1 MGHEF
6 PGRIRDL
13 ECRVKRFTAEHIYQA
28 KAVQCR
34 LVHETN
40 KRCTWQPVLREFRAR
55 AKAESLWIF
64 PPPKAVEDHGFYLRK
79 YALIAEAMST
89 TPIGTETINYYTGT
103 IWRLQQLLQ
112 HATATVHHY
121 HLPRLLGGEVRGV
134 ITITKPHEPGSGPTE
149 LKIGTL
155 CGGDEYL
162 LDDRKSW
169 ATGSRQEECEITL
182 ALACTDRQTPRHG
195 RHSIILVPRD
205 AKGLTIERFDTIL
218 ATTTHGMAT
227 RGCASTR
234 RASPLL
240 ICSASR
246 AKDSC

>member
-103 IWRLQQLLQ
+103 IWRLQQLLRRP
-112 HATATVHHY
+112 TATVHHY
-121 HLPRLLGGEVRGV
+121 HLPRLLGGEVRVSSLLPSPTSPVPVRPSSKSGRFAEV
-134 ITITKPHEPGSGPTE
+134 TNIYWMIVSPGRRAAG
-149 LKIGTL
+149 
-155 CGGDEYL
+155 
-162 LDDRKSW
+162 RKN
-169 ATGSRQEECEITL
+169 ARLPSRWP
-182 ALACTDRQTPRHG
+182 ALTDRRRDMGGTQSFSCREMPR
-195 RHSIILVPRD
+195 V
-205 AKGLTIERFDTIL
+205 
-218 ATTTHGMAT
+218 
-227 RGCASTR
+227 
-234 RASPLL
+234 
-240 ICSASR
+240 
-246 AKDSC
+246 